1 MSTGFLAILFGAIFV
16 NNIILMR
23 FLGLCPFFGV
33 STRISTA
40 IGMSG
45 AVLFVM
51 TFATWITWGIYQL
64 VLAPNSLILGSILP
78 GGLVFLR
85 TVSFILVI
93 ASLVQ
98 LVEMFLKKF
107 VPVLYSALGI
117 YLPLITTNCA
127 ILGVTFL
134 VIDNN
139 FNFLQ
144 GTIFSI
150 GTAVGFGLVMILFAA
165 LRERLDMAPI
175 SKSFKGYPI
184 AFIAASLLAIAF
196 TGFTSL
202 FGISPQ

>member
-1 MSTGFLAILFGAIFV
+1 MSQGLLAILFGAIFV
-16 NNIILMR
+16 NNILLMR

-33 STRISTA
+33 STRLSTA

-51 TFATWITWGIYQL
+51 TFATWITWGVYYL
-64 VLAPNSLILGSILP
+64 VLAPGSVILGSILP
-78 GGLVFLR
+78 QGLVFLR

-93 ASLVQ
+93 AALVQ
-98 LVEMFLKKF
+98 LLEMFLKKS

-127 ILGVTFL
+127 ILGVAFL
-134 VIDNN
+134 VIENK

-144 GTIFSI
+144 STIFAI
-150 GTAVGFGLVMILFAA
+150 GTALGFGVTMILFAA
-165 LRERLDMAPI
+165 LRERLELAPI

-184 AFIAASLLAIAF
+184 AFIAASLVAIAF
-196 TGFTSL
+196 AGFAGM
-202 FGISPQ
+202 FGISP